1 MTDQGGWFFGHR
13 ILSTKRENGLQLAFI
28 ISPPHISK
36 RNQIIIA
43 AIITIMIIIGRSLLG
58 KEELAQEGCMIF
70 SAILKYMGDLPSRS
84 SFTLD
89 IQSRLYHL
97 V

>member
-1 MTDQGGWFFGHR
+1 MTDQGGLFFGHR
-13 ILSTKRENGLQLAFI
+13 ILSSKRENGLQLPLNI
-28 ISPPHISK
+28 ISPYFL
-36 RNQIIIA
+36 IIIA
-43 AIITIMIIIGRSLLG
+43 AVMIIIGRSLLG

-97 V
+97 VY